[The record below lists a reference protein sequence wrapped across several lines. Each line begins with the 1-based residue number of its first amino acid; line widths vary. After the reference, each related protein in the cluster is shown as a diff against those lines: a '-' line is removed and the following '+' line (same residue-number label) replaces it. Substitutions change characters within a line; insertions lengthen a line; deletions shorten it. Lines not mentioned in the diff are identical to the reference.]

1 MQIKLFNKL
10 KDRLKKPIP
19 MELTRDEIQ
28 LNLKGL
34 NLHVKRE
41 TTSNV
46 PSELSVIVPRV
57 EYDDNKVIINSIT
70 IVISPRH
77 PLAENAQKRYVNGK
91 LLGKHP

>member
-1 MQIKLFNKL
+1 MPKSLFNSL
-10 KDRLKKPIP
+10 KDRLKKPVP
-19 MELTRDEIQ
+19 VELTRDEIQ

-57 EYDDNKVIINSIT
+57 EYDNNKVIINSIT

-77 PLAENAQKRYVNGK
+77 PLAENLQKQHINKK
-91 LLGKHP
+91 LLGKYP